1 MFFNFSKKNS
11 QKANSKLD
19 LLTEFNKLY
28 PNYKSDR
35 RNSYQN
41 LILQNKHTF
50 FMSLK
55 INLQQFWQF
64 LLANTAISAVLLFT
78 LLVSPTTVT
87 AQNISSGNSGKMEG
101 FKPDE
106 NSFVTALN
114 SCNLDIKYPKKV
126 AGQEVLTT
134 IEDKTA
140 LAKNKHISL
149 GRSSGPLAYQDFIF
163 STENPSVD
171 YKYEFFCYDFE
182 SIKSEV
188 FSFENAPLPLHTLGG
203 LQYEDQY
210 KSELGKRLKREYE
223 SKKLSKVEFTNL
235 TSWELAKYDF
245 DYIFDYIFLHTAK
258 PISELG
264 ENNENFVA
272 SFLEVKYKDK
282 VYFFGFHP
290 YNYNTEDSLDSKLT
304 QNPYQL
310 FNLEF
315 SSQVKSQYSN
325 DQNIYNIFSTSDKGQ
340 LFLLNSVSLVVGY
353 SSYLLLG
360 ILFVI
365 ILFSAYLSFY
375 LKKSGKL
382 ATISNF
388 KLFNFL
394 TTLNIFVLTV
404 IFSPLNFVLDQW
416 QFQNLSQVQTGLF
429 FAPLTLWLIFEFL
442 VLLVW
447 IIKNLIQKKF
457 KKAILYLVFGIVIFS
472 PVLGMVITSIY
483 NNYFLW
489 DLFFNT
495 LNSTLFNTYLFILT
509 ISLLVF
515 HFLSL
520 NGENEKF
527 GTVLNF

>member
-1 MFFNFSKKNS
+1 
-11 QKANSKLD
+11 
-19 LLTEFNKLY
+19 
-28 PNYKSDR
+28 
-35 RNSYQN
+35 
-41 LILQNKHTF
+41 
-50 FMSLK
+50 
-55 INLQQFWQF
+55 
-64 LLANTAISAVLLFT
+64 
-78 LLVSPTTVT
+78 
-87 AQNISSGNSGKMEG
+87 
-101 FKPDE
+101 
-106 NSFVTALN
+106 
-114 SCNLDIKYPKKV
+114 
-126 AGQEVLTT
+126 
-134 IEDKTA
+134 
-140 LAKNKHISL
+140 
-149 GRSSGPLAYQDFIF
+149 
-163 STENPSVD
+163 
-171 YKYEFFCYDFE
+171 
-182 SIKSEV
+182 
-188 FSFENAPLPLHTLGG
+188 
-203 LQYEDQY
+203 
-210 KSELGKRLKREYE
+210 
-223 SKKLSKVEFTNL
+223 
-235 TSWELAKYDF
+235 
-245 DYIFDYIFLHTAK
+245 
-258 PISELG
+258 
-264 ENNENFVA
+264 
-272 SFLEVKYKDK
+272 
-282 VYFFGFHP
+282 
-290 YNYNTEDSLDSKLT
+290 
-304 QNPYQL
+304 
-310 FNLEF
+310 
-315 SSQVKSQYSN
+315 
-325 DQNIYNIFSTSDKGQ
+325 
-340 LFLLNSVSLVVGY
+340 
-353 SSYLLLG
+353 
-360 ILFVI
+360 
-365 ILFSAYLSFY
+365 LFSAYLSFY